1 MSALNLCQ
9 FIGNVGADPEIRTF
23 QDGGRVANLR
33 IAVTER
39 FTARD
44 GQPKETT
51 EWISLVA
58 NGKTVDVVANY
69 VRKGTSLYVQ
79 GKLHTREWTDQSGA
93 KRYATEIQV
102 FNLQLLGPKPANAAP
117 AQPGY
122 PPQGGYAQ
130 PPQGYAPPAPGY
142 PAAPPQPQYQ
152 QPAYQPQGAAPAYP
166 PQGGMPTPPPA
177 VPQPGQPGNQQ
188 YPPMNDPAYTTPQPD
203 DLPPGF

>member
-39 FTARD
+39 FTRRD
-44 GQPKETT
+44 GQPGETT
-51 EWISLVA
+51 EWIPLVV

-69 VRKGTSLYVQ
+69 VKKGTPIYVQ
-79 GKLHTREWTDQSGA
+79 GKFHTREWQDQSGN
-93 KRYATEIQV
+93 KRYATEVQV
-102 FNLQLLGPKPANAAP
+102 FSLQLLGQKPATAAP
-117 AQPGY
+117 AQQAY

-130 PPQGYAPPAPGY
+130 PPQGYVPAPGY
-142 PAAPPQPQYQ
+142 PAAPPQQQYQ
-152 QPAYQPQGAAPAYP
+152 QPGYTPQGQPAYP
-166 PQGGMPTPPPA
+166 PQGGVPTPPPA
-177 VPQPGQPGNQQ
+177 PQPGQPGNPA
-188 YPPMNDPAYTTPQPD
+188 YPPMNDPAYTQPQPD